1 MHSPQSIR
9 ARLEARGGGG
19 EDTREEEGREDGGG
33 DPCRES
39 LSLHVQADARALDT
53 DRAPE
58 IMSAEGWGE
67 RERERGG
74 ERGVKGC
81 ADR

>member
-1 MHSPQSIR
+1 M
-9 ARLEARGGGG
+9 
-19 EDTREEEGREDGGG
+19 
-33 DPCRES
+33 
-39 LSLHVQADARALDT
+39 QADARALDT

-58 IMSAEGWGE
+58 IMSAEGEG
-67 RERERGG
+67 R